1 MASSNPSRG
10 SSVNR
15 RLFGCPVV
23 KKVALEKEVRT
34 DGERGEIG
42 KASQLA
48 GCAFKAR
55 LCSHSCRTIINFYC
69 FIEL

>member
-34 DGERGEIG
+34 DSERGEIG

-48 GCAFKAR
+48 GCALKPGCVHIVVGP
-55 LCSHSCRTIINFYC
+55 LLI
-69 FIEL
+69 FIVL